1 MYAIRSYYAVIIPA
15 NTDVTIGEI
24 GSILYQRTSGF
35 VAPSD
40 GQCADTVNLEPG
52 TAITCVIENDD
63 LAEPPQT
70 ASVTIIK
77 SVINDNSYN
86 FV

>member
-1 MYAIRSYYAVIIPA
+1 MDSV
-15 NTDVTIGEI
+15 
-24 GSILYQRTSGF
+24 Q
-35 VAPSD
+35 
-40 GQCADTVNLEPG
+40 PG

-77 SVINDNSYN
+77 SVINDNGGTLGVN
-86 FV
+86 DFGLFVGNSTNVLSGTTVIIPANTTLT